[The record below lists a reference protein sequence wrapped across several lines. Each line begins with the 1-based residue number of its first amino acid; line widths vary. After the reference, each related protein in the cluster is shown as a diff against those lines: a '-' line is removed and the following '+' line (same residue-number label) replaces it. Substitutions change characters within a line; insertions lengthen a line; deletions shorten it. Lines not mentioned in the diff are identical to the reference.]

1 MLNLQIFLY
10 NNRTNKELR
19 LCILKREKMHSSIKS
34 FLPKLSSCKVRFFVS
49 DKNTIIFNKKWI
61 FYHFFCREQ
70 RLIDASRFRTRTIS
84 REDIVGSGGNSPQQ
98 SPSSPKT
105 LKQRRA
111 EDADRYRT
119 QTISNTSLVGGLNLL
134 PGSEL
139 GVPAPDSM
147 GPMSP
152 QVKYCLH

>member
-1 MLNLQIFLY
+1 MPINL
-10 NNRTNKELR
+10 
-19 LCILKREKMHSSIKS
+19 LKY
-34 FLPKLSSCKVRFFVS
+34 
-49 DKNTIIFNKKWI
+49 D
-61 FYHFFCREQ
+61 FFCREQ

-111 EDADRYRT
+111 DDVDRYRT

-139 GVPAPDSM
+139 GVPASDPI

-152 QVKYCLH
+152 QVYSTLINSLDKKTIFGPGRFVDVSAFFVFSQ